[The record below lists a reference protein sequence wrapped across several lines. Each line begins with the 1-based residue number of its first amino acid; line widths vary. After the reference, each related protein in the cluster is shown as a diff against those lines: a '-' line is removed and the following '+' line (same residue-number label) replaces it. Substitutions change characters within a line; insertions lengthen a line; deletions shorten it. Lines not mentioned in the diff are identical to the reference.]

1 MFKAFVISAFAVLL
15 LLAGAS
21 QATAQNWKNLG
32 SKEVTDKEESDVFH
46 VGSRK
51 GQFRALKLFVSRR
64 AVRFYRVEV
73 TYQNGETT
81 PLEVR
86 ALIPAGGESRV
97 LDLPGNNRYISTVK
111 FWYEAASVGR
121 GQRAMIT
128 LYGMK

>member
-1 MFKAFVISAFAVLL
+1 MLKALIISAFVVLL
-15 LLAGAS
+15 LTAGAS
-21 QATAQNWKNLG
+21 AASAQNWKNLG
-32 SKEVTDKEESDVFH
+32 AKEVTDKEESDVFH
-46 VGSRK
+46 IGSRK

-97 LDLPGNNRYISTVK
+97 LDLPGRDRYISTVK
-111 FWYEAASVGR
+111 FWYEAASIGQ

-128 LYGMK
+128 LYGLK